1 MNKDFF
7 NVSKIINNNS
17 KKEFNYQISEPQIKH
32 QKLTNKDKIKLIK
45 KKINQKDSS
54 AVVSYDEASRLP
66 VTFPKKFNWRLFA
79 KIVNNPSVNN
89 EEKAIEH
96 FKKYAHNQSK
106 IAKLYF
112 RSIYN
117 IPVDFDEDSYID
129 YLKTFNLNL
138 DKSSIEIEKLY
149 HFFSKSGY
157 TKYPLNDQY
166 YRILYRIPYHF
177 DYISYCNRYSNVE
190 FDKNNVNS
198 IYNYFSSDKN
208 TKHHLDDEYGRL
220 KYNIPS
226 HFCPESYKKRYNL
239 SFENNFDLYEY
250 YNKNEGKGFNLDD
263 KYLEI
268 RFNIPNDFNIDIF
281 KQRYSEIKNMD
292 KLSIFNFYNN
302 DLNKL
307 DDSYY
312 RILYNIPIDFDC
324 LSYVERYPN
333 TKSNLD
339 IDIYKYYHENS
350 NSNKLDDQY
359 YRILYNIPQFF
370 DISIYTTLYKNVKGY
385 NQDIYEF
392 YNLNK
397 ENYSLNEEYFKLLFN
412 LNHNDYLDWKNYRD
426 NFICDKSLSMYDTFS
441 HFANNQNK
449 DIYYK
454 QVLNLDESFDWNKYF
469 IENKDYFLLDE
480 DVLDINESF
489 VFNFISE
496 KIKLEDIYNNYIKNN
511 NSKISNDFINNY
523 NFINKNILTETDKRS
538 FFNLYSISNNFEKK
552 YNEIKGYYQNYE
564 EDKVIYETTYIEKII
579 DNYNELNK
587 ENFRN
592 YINQKIKDLNV
603 IEDENQDEK
612 EYLSG
617 NNYNY
622 IKVLF
627 DNNDCSDIINYFDV
641 ILLVLETNYS
651 NNNDHDDNIVDNLD
665 IFEEENKNLKK
676 YIQDLKTKY
685 KRIIYSKRTCLD
697 TLYSILNILI
707 ERYEQIQN
715 DNNNFY
721 KCIKNEFN
729 NNLSDK
735 SIDSILYL
743 NNYKSFFNKDSDEI
757 INNLEKYKSLYKLN
771 IEKIDIND
779 DLNINLIK
787 DFYYKKKEI
796 IVFIFD
802 NFIHNTYLLDYYLE
816 KYSNEYKVTIIVNNF
831 SFLNLKDYKNIDKIN
846 IINLNNTIID
856 INTINNLY
864 YNENFWKM
872 FNSEYLF
879 LTTNNVFLY
888 DLNQDLLH
896 KSLMLI
902 DEQNGDNKP
911 LQILFV
917 NKNYILNIINNYKNG
932 NYLKYYN
939 KEFKQ
944 IQKQYNL
951 DNMLFNI
958 FLKCNIKY
966 DNLGINNLIYYLSI

>member
-1 MNKDFF
+1 
-7 NVSKIINNNS
+7 
-17 KKEFNYQISEPQIKH
+17 
-32 QKLTNKDKIKLIK
+32 
-45 KKINQKDSS
+45 
-54 AVVSYDEASRLP
+54 
-66 VTFPKKFNWRLFA
+66 
-79 KIVNNPSVNN
+79 
-89 EEKAIEH
+89 
-96 FKKYAHNQSK
+96 
-106 IAKLYF
+106 
-112 RSIYN
+112 
-117 IPVDFDEDSYID
+117 
-129 YLKTFNLNL
+129 
-138 DKSSIEIEKLY
+138 
-149 HFFSKSGY
+149 
-157 TKYPLNDQY
+157 
-166 YRILYRIPYHF
+166 
-177 DYISYCNRYSNVE
+177 
-190 FDKNNVNS
+190 
-198 IYNYFSSDKN
+198 
-208 TKHHLDDEYGRL
+208 
-220 KYNIPS
+220 
-226 HFCPESYKKRYNL
+226 
-239 SFENNFDLYEY
+239 
-250 YNKNEGKGFNLDD
+250 
-263 KYLEI
+263 
-268 RFNIPNDFNIDIF
+268 
-281 KQRYSEIKNMD
+281 
-292 KLSIFNFYNN
+292 
-302 DLNKL
+302 
-307 DDSYY
+307 
-312 RILYNIPIDFDC
+312 
-324 LSYVERYPN
+324 
-333 TKSNLD
+333 
-339 IDIYKYYHENS
+339 
-350 NSNKLDDQY
+350 
-359 YRILYNIPQFF
+359 
-370 DISIYTTLYKNVKGY
+370 
-385 NQDIYEF
+385 
-392 YNLNK
+392 
-397 ENYSLNEEYFKLLFN
+397 
-412 LNHNDYLDWKNYRD
+412 
-426 NFICDKSLSMYDTFS
+426 
-441 HFANNQNK
+441 
-449 DIYYK
+449 
-454 QVLNLDESFDWNKYF
+454 
-469 IENKDYFLLDE
+469 
-480 DVLDINESF
+480 
-489 VFNFISE
+489 
-496 KIKLEDIYNNYIKNN
+496 
-511 NSKISNDFINNY
+511 
-523 NFINKNILTETDKRS
+523 
-538 FFNLYSISNNFEKK
+538 NFEKK

-911 LQILFV
+911 LQ
-917 NKNYILNIINNYKNG
+917 
-932 NYLKYYN
+932 
-939 KEFKQ
+939 
-944 IQKQYNL
+944 
-951 DNMLFNI
+951 
-958 FLKCNIKY
+958 
-966 DNLGINNLIYYLSI
+966 